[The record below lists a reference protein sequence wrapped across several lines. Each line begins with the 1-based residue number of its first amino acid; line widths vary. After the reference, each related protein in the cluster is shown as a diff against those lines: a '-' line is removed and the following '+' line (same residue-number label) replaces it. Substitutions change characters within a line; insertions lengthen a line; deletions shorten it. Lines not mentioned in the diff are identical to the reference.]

1 MVPGHSRVPPLLL
14 LSHVLVPNLLCKQHP
29 TQDSLQNPLDS
40 LGKKEKESR
49 CGQRALEFIQKMYP
63 HVSVRISAVYIE
75 NIVMI

>member
-1 MVPGHSRVPPLLL
+1 MVPDHSRVPPLLL

-29 TQDSLQNPLDS
+29 TQDSLQNPVDS
-40 LGKKEKESR
+40 LGKEKESR

-75 NIVMI
+75 NIVTI